1 MAQSLWAANPM
12 VWVPVQ
18 MRDGEESY
26 LGQQHTRLE
35 IAFIPFFDDKDAA
48 SACLPR
54 MTKARGVTCEVQAIR
69 YRELAGDAARHGFLL
84 FRLDGDGAILE
95 KIDPQAS

>member
-1 MAQSLWAANPM
+1 MAQPLWTANPM

-18 MRDGEESY
+18 IRDGKESY
-26 LGQQHTRLE
+26 LGQEHSRQE

-48 SACLPR
+48 AACLPR
-54 MTKARGVTCEVQAIR
+54 MPKTKGVTCEVQAIR

-95 KIDPQAS
+95 KIDPQES